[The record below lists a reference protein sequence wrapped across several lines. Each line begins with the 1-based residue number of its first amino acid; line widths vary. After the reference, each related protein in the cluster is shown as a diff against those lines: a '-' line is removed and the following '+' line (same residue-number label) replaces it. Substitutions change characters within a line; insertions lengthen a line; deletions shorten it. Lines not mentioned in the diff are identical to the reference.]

1 MAPRKFVIDTSLFV
15 NPHARKQFG
24 KDPKS
29 AAKSFARKAESF
41 DADFFMPP
49 SVFKELHNFI
59 GDTSD
64 ELEGV
69 VKKRAP
75 NIYATYLPAAVLY
88 HFIDDIRGRIN
99 KGLRLSEEFA
109 RDNHPDN
116 DAKLVKLRDKY
127 RDAMRSGIVDS
138 KEDFELVLLAKELE
152 ATIVSAD
159 EGILHLADELGCE
172 WINAVKFSAIYS
184 KFPKRA
190 KTSKKRGK

>member
-1 MAPRKFVIDTSLFV
+1 MAPRRFVIDTSLFV

-24 KDPKS
+24 KDPR
-29 AAKSFARKAESF
+29 AAVKSFARKAESF
-41 DADFFMPP
+41 DAEFFMPP
-49 SVFKELHNFI
+49 SVFKELRNFA
-59 GDTSD
+59 GDTTD
-64 ELEGV
+64 ELEGI

-99 KGLRLSEEFA
+99 KGLRLAEEFA
-109 RDNHPDN
+109 RDNTPDN

-152 ATIVSAD
+152 STIVSAD
-159 EGILHLADELGCE
+159 EGILHLANEVGCE
-172 WINAVKFSAIYS
+172 WINAVKFSAIY
-184 KFPKRA
+184 A
-190 KTSKKRGK
+190 KKARSSGRRRK